1 MHTSLGSQCQHKEWA
16 ECEIIRD
23 NPPLNWASI
32 GRWQPL
38 SRELGG
44 KHSSPVAESVSR
56 SARWSWAI
64 AGEWDDKSWQWRN
77 NNNTADHHNHHLILQ
92 IWAYDSH
99 QAIIIIIAS
108 LSSSSWQHRTISSHH
123 VYHLFI
129 ILLNSSK
136 QLIGM
141 IFLRQAHLLPDNHC
155 PTSSI
160 IIIIMTALH
169 PDPGSHDGPASRT
182 PASWSLVRHPRP
194 VAAAERRTITHA
206 TAAAVTPRWL
216 PPTLATPC
224 QKIRLGQCQ

>member
-1 MHTSLGSQCQHKEWA
+1 MAADRVSRLYKATMHTSLGSQCQHKEWA

-77 NNNTADHHNHHLILQ
+77 NNNTADHHSHHLILQ

-108 LSSSSWQHRTISSHH
+108 LSSSSWQHRTLSSCLSF
-123 VYHLFI
+123 VYNPSK
-129 ILLNSSK
+129 LLQTINW
-136 QLIGM
+136 
-141 IFLRQAHLLPDNHC
+141 
-155 PTSSI
+155 
-160 IIIIMTALH
+160 
-169 PDPGSHDGPASRT
+169 HD
-182 PASWSLVRHPRP
+182 
-194 VAAAERRTITHA
+194 I
-206 TAAAVTPRWL
+206 
-216 PPTLATPC
+216 PPTGASPS
-224 QKIRLGQCQ
+224 R

>member
-23 NPPLNWASI
+23 NPTILHWTEQALGDGNLCLENSEENIPLLWPSLCRGLRG
-32 GRWQPL
+32 GRGL
-38 SRELGG
+38 SLENGMIKAGNGG
-44 KHSSPVAESVSR
+44 T
-56 SARWSWAI
+56 I
-64 AGEWDDKSWQWRN
+64 
-77 NNNTADHHNHHLILQ
+77 TILLT
-92 IWAYDSH
+92 
-99 QAIIIIIAS
+99 IIIITLSCRCGLMIVIKQS
-108 LSSSSWQHRTISSHH
+108 LSSLHHYHHHHDNTGQYHH

-129 ILLNSSK
+129 ILLNSYK

-182 PASWSLVRHPRP
+182 PASWSLVRHPGP
-194 VAAAERRTITHA
+194 WPRRSA
-206 TAAAVTPRWL
+206 
-216 PPTLATPC
+216 
-224 QKIRLGQCQ
+224 GQ